1 MNDRMQKKFKQWAII
16 ASALFISL
24 GIVFLLVKTSVVS
37 DKKNDIP
44 VYPLAYKLAL
54 VQSQDRSLA
63 FRSIQVIEG
72 YAPDYLAELPKDYY
86 RIEILNG
93 ERTLYKGKIPSVI
106 TTIEENFSPDDE
118 TAVEQVTKTENRGE
132 FDMVLPYYEKA
143 TKIRFSDE
151 EGREVLVVNV
161 NSFSLEKPQTKTN
174 YCNDGICADNE
185 NIFTCYPDCSQKLR
199 SFFER
204 SD

>member
-72 YAPDYLAELPKDYY
+72 YAPDYLAELPKDY
-86 RIEILNG
+86 
-93 ERTLYKGKIPSVI
+93 
-106 TTIEENFSPDDE
+106 
-118 TAVEQVTKTENRGE
+118 
-132 FDMVLPYYEKA
+132 
-143 TKIRFSDE
+143 
-151 EGREVLVVNV
+151 
-161 NSFSLEKPQTKTN
+161 
-174 YCNDGICADNE
+174 
-185 NIFTCYPDCSQKLR
+185 
-199 SFFER
+199 
-204 SD
+204 